1 MGNLNFGNTMLSESG
16 LSARFKTSR
25 SSETPISFLD
35 LAFGFLPAFRDV
47 TTGRTHLATNPDGSI
62 ANMHILDHLPQDWA
76 DEIDEAGQIIS
87 LRDGIMAGF
96 IRGSTFFTLDDL
108 RNAIRDA

>member
-1 MGNLNFGNTMLSESG
+1 MLREYG
-16 LSARFKTSR
+16 HTARLR
-25 SSETPISFLD
+25 NPRASETPISFLD

-47 TTGRTHLATNPDGSI
+47 ATGRTHLATNPDGSI
-62 ANMHILDHLPQDWA
+62 ANMHILDHLPMEWA
-76 DEIDEAGQIIS
+76 DEVDDSGQIVS

-108 RNAIRDA
+108 RNAISDS